1 MGCGYPLNL
10 PLVGGVII
18 PLWVVGGISG
28 SPELFWVALE
38 PSGMVWMSLDSSEV
52 FIH

>member
-10 PLVGGVII
+10 PLVGVVII
-18 PLWVVGGISG
+18 PLWVVERISG
-28 SPELFWVALE
+28 GSELFRVALE
-38 PSGMVWMSLDSSEV
+38 LSWMVWMSLEGLIV

>member
-10 PLVGGVII
+10 PLVGRVII
-18 PLWVVGGISG
+18 PLWAVERIPGG
-28 SPELFWVALE
+28 PELFHVALDL
-38 PSGMVWMSLDSSEV
+38 SRMVWMSLEGMIV